1 MINELLPHDRVP
13 DAVLTVRIFPDGV
26 EYDLKG
32 DAGKELYLDDCD
44 RVRAIGIIFKI
55 LIDLTRPK

>member
-1 MINELLPHDRVP
+1 MSNELLPRDKVP

-26 EYDLKG
+26 EYDING
-32 DAGKELYLDDCD
+32 DTDKELGLDDCD
-44 RVRAIGIIFKI
+44 RVRTIGIIFKI

>member
-1 MINELLPHDRVP
+1 MSNELLPHDKVP

-26 EYDLKG
+26 EYDING
-32 DAGKELYLDDCD
+32 DASISDHT
-44 RVRAIGIIFKI
+44 RTVGIIFKI

>member
-1 MINELLPHDRVP
+1 MSNELLSHDKVP

-26 EYDLKG
+26 EYDING
-32 DAGKELYLDDCD
+32 DTDRELGLDDCD
-44 RVRAIGIIFKI
+44 RARTIGIIFKI

>member
-26 EYDLKG
+26 EYDING
-32 DAGKELYLDDCD
+32 DTDRELGLDDCD
-44 RVRAIGIIFKI
+44 RARTIGIIFKI